1 MSDIEATT
9 PTEGA
14 AVSTSP
20 QFDSFF
26 SEHSIVDVPKKP
38 EAAAP
43 DANAAQARQ
52 DGAQTDPNAQTQQQT
67 QSADEGQDDAQ
78 KAPQYSS
85 LNEMLAAHKIDP
97 ESVMGLH
104 VTTKIDGVEKQV
116 PLADVLK
123 SYQLEGH
130 VNNKSI
136 ELSNARTAFEQE
148 RQQAAAQLQA
158 QFRQNQDLGNVAM
171 QMLTHE
177 YQRVDWNALRASN
190 PAEYAA
196 LQAEFQQRQGQIQ
209 QYIGALNQQAQ
220 QQQQVQ
226 QQSMQQLI
234 AQEHE
239 RLLNAVPEWRA
250 PETFSKA
257 KETMTKYALSLGF
270 KDAELSQIVDH
281 RYMRVLHDAARY
293 QELQASSPEALKKVR
308 QAPHMG
314 APGSRQDVNPSE
326 VGRKQVLDRLNRNPR
341 DEDAQAAAFD
351 FFARS

>member
-1 MSDIEATT
+1 MSDIQATT
-9 PTEGA
+9 QDSGA
-14 AVSTSP
+14 ATSTSP

-38 EAAAP
+38 DAPAA
-43 DANAAQARQ
+43 DA
-52 DGAQTDPNAQTQQQT
+52 AQTQQNAPQPDPAA
-67 QSADEGQDDAQ
+67 QAHQGQEGQEGAQ
-78 KAPQYSS
+78 NAPQYSS
-85 LNEMLAAHKIDP
+85 LNDLLTAHKIDP

-116 PLADVLK
+116 PLSDVLK

-136 ELSNARTAFEQE
+136 ELSNARAAFEQE

-177 YQRVDWNALRASN
+177 YQRVDWNTLRANN

-220 QQQQVQ
+220 HQQMEQQRA
-226 QQSMQQLI
+226 MQQMV

-239 RLLNAVPEWRA
+239 RLLNAVPEWRT
-250 PETFSKA
+250 PETFA
-257 KETMTKYALSLGF
+257 KDKEAMTKYALSLGF
-270 KDAELSQIVDH
+270 KDAELSQIFDH

-293 QELQASSPEALKKVR
+293 QALQASSPEALKKVR
-308 QAPHMG
+308 QAPVMG

-351 FFARS
+351 YFARQ